1 MELELFATKKVIVR
15 VLIDEKDLLL
25 DMKKRNFNAND
36 IATVREKF
44 VAGEYQATFNPEFF
58 DGNEGTV
65 FIEVDGHEFRLPAQQ
80 DVR

>member
-25 DMKKRNFNAND
+25 DMKKRNFNADD

-44 VAGEYQATFNPEFF
+44 VVGEYQATFNPEFF

-65 FIEVDGHEFRLPAQQ
+65 FIEVDGYEFRLPAQQ